1 MAHSIVDAITSCLS
15 LPQTWRT
22 GGPYECTIL
31 NAMVG
36 VSKRRKESEHEG
48 ERMEKREMARDK
60 CRVGEKGKREGLTV
74 LFCCCDQHHKKQLG
88 EESHV
93 PSLREVKAGSQAET

>member
-1 MAHSIVDAITSCLS
+1 MVDVITSCLS

-31 NAMVG
+31 NVRVG
-36 VSKRRKESEHEG
+36 VSKRRKESKGEG
-48 ERMEKREMARDK
+48 ERMKKREMERDK
-60 CRVGEKGKREGLTV
+60 GRVGEKGKREGLTV
-74 LFCCCDQHHKKQLG
+74 LFRCCDQHHKKQLG